1 MMRGDSMPMPDEK
14 TIVDAYTY
22 LLGRML
28 VIRQEHMDKKGDG
41 FAYNAI
47 KYNRLGSADFVNP
60 NLDVAYLEAWIVVD
74 ADTPALLEVPPI
86 MGRYYTAQ
94 LLDEWG
100 EVIVNINDRTF
111 PSKPCGK
118 FALVAP
124 RSRAKTPD
132 DAGRIVLH
140 SHKAKMLSRVELKD
154 DPDGAVK
161 LQQAF
166 TLRSLGTPEIE
177 APPAEALQPEQPFTP
192 ADGVRRLL
200 RSQPTG
206 RQGVEL
212 GSIGRRWRL
221 RSAVPLLRPGET
233 AVREDLAAAGHQE
246 DLGRPMP

>member
-1 MMRGDSMPMPDEK
+1 MPTRTSWGECSSSAKNTWTKREMDSR
-14 TIVDAYTY
+14 TT
-22 LLGRML
+22 RSSTT
-28 VIRQEHMDKKGDG
+28 
-41 FAYNAI
+41 
-47 KYNRLGSADFVNP
+47 GSARP
-60 NLDVAYLEAWIVVD
+60 TLSTPTWIVVD

-212 GSIGRRWRL
+212 GSLERRWRL